1 LKNKKGIKVAVFPG
15 FASGS
20 YKGPKLSKITTILPY
35 RENFKQPAFDNL
47 LLLQG

>member
-1 LKNKKGIKVAVFPG
+1 MKIKKGIVVVVFSG
-15 FASGS
+15 FTLGS

-35 RENFKQPAFDNL
+35 GENFKQPPFDNL